1 MADGEDC
8 RGDLSGALYA
18 AGCPVLEMYEEKTSL
33 ESVFLELTEQAGR
46 NRTEETPSPSEQA
59 GKRTEETASTLGQ
72 AGKRTEEAH
81 SPSEQAG
88 KNRTEEPKTD
98 GRK

>member
-1 MADGEDC
+1 
-8 RGDLSGALYA
+8 
-18 AGCPVLEMYEEKTSL
+18 MYEEKTSL
-33 ESVFLELTEQAGR
+33 ESVFLELTEQAGK
-46 NRTEETPSPSEQA
+46 NRTEETP
-59 GKRTEETASTLGQ
+59 
-72 AGKRTEEAH
+72 